1 MIRDCIKFRLCDER
15 GFAVFYTIYF
25 INGKLIQKFLRKLK
39 GSIELNRNER
49 VRIDVSMNQSDTY
62 LRDVYILWN
71 LASFSE
77 RVYFSNSFLSEQ
89 RIANWKEGLD
99 SRMNRR

>member
-1 MIRDCIKFRLCDER
+1 MKGLRYFGSDDCIKFRLCGER

-62 LRDVYILWN
+62 LRDVYIL
-71 LASFSE
+71 
-77 RVYFSNSFLSEQ
+77 
-89 RIANWKEGLD
+89 
-99 SRMNRR
+99 

>member
-1 MIRDCIKFRLCDER
+1 MIKDCIKFRLRER
-15 GFAVFYTIYF
+15 GITVLYTIYF
-25 INGKLIQKFLRKLK
+25 INGKLQKFLRKLK

-89 RIANWKEGLD
+89 RIAERKV
-99 SRMNRR
+99 